1 MTRELRHSS
10 IRYIPA
16 MDGLRALAV
25 GLVLVDHSDTG
36 LPLFANGGKLG
47 VDIFFVLSG
56 YLISSILLRELRKT
70 DRIAFK
76 AFYLKRLI
84 RLWPALLLVVLVM
97 FIPGYLNAP
106 DPANFAK
113 SSGAALLYLTPVT
126 DGLLKW
132 HLGYGLTWTLGL
144 EEYFYLLFPVALF
157 YVTKARWPR
166 NIKVAVL
173 LAGSSL
179 LLAMTAFARYQST
192 DPNGIFDYFRVGGI
206 GLGCAL
212 AIYLEGRTQRI
223 SGTVLTVAGFATIVL
238 GMAVAG
244 PNKLDGLSFVFADIG
259 ALALICGFISKTP
272 GPIAA
277 VLAIPPLAY
286 LGLIS
291 YEIYLWHGPIIDV
304 GGWAFH
310 THNDV
315 TWLWAYPVAIGAA
328 AATHFALAPLQA
340 KLRRRVQ
347 VAALDRCQLLSRE
360 AVVTW
365 VPSPGVF

>member
-1 MTRELRHSS
+1 MTRELRHTS
-10 IRYIPA
+10 IGYIPA

-36 LPLFANGGKLG
+36 LPLFANGGMLG

-56 YLISSILLRELRKT
+56 YLIASILLRELRKT
-70 DRIAFK
+70 GSIAFK

-84 RLWPALLLVVLVM
+84 RLWPALVLVVLVM

-106 DPANFAK
+106 DPTNFAK
-113 SSGAALLYLTPVT
+113 SSVAALFYLTPVT

-144 EEYFYLLFPVALF
+144 EEYFYLLFPIALF

-166 NIKVAVL
+166 NVKIAVL
-173 LAGSSL
+173 VAGSGF
-179 LLAMTAFARYQST
+179 LLATTALARYEST

-212 AIYLEGRTQRI
+212 AIYLEGREQRI
-223 SGTVLTVAGFATIVL
+223 SGTFLTIAGLAAIVL

-244 PNKLDGLSFVFADIG
+244 PNKLDGLSFIFADIG

-272 GPIAA
+272 GPVTALLGIS
-277 VLAIPPLAY
+277 PLAY

-291 YEIYLWHGPIIDV
+291 YEIYLWHGPVIDI

-310 THNDV
+310 TPNDV
-315 TWLWAYPVAIGAA
+315 TWHWAYPLAITAAIG
-328 AATHFALAPLQA
+328 THFALAPLQA
-340 KLRRRVQ
+340 KLRRQVQ
-347 VAALDRCQLLSRE
+347 VPVRRASRHANLE
-360 AVVTW
+360 RLEIV
-365 VPSPGVF
+365 SS